1 MLYSIKRFCRVSLH
15 LPYTIVI
22 IIYEFT
28 EPIPSSLFTAPSTL
42 DAIMDHDMSAG
53 EARKNYISLKIAW
66 YNNEPGLTLYQYTI
80 ATGCRYRH
88 RLTTAATIWTW
99 LTYSKINFYTATVLL
114 PRRCPRLCFG
124 VYAFLIL
131 KNNERLRRGISG
143 TPRVHAL
150 YVCGSCKLSVFIAI
164 SLSKKSDSYVFMQLH
179 YMGLLSVQEN
189 QLIVLLIYQTLI
201 LFYSYILPLHV
212 VYLSLIGHYDSHW

>member
-1 MLYSIKRFCRVSLH
+1 MHKLNICEMQQQSTCIYYIYHATESLFSIQVSLSQSLVITIRFVLYSIKRFCRVSLH

-66 YNNEPGLTLYQYTI
+66 YNNEPGFTLYQYTI

-88 RLTTAATIWTW
+88 RLTTAATI
-99 LTYSKINFYTATVLL
+99 
-114 PRRCPRLCFG
+114 
-124 VYAFLIL
+124 
-131 KNNERLRRGISG
+131 
-143 TPRVHAL
+143 
-150 YVCGSCKLSVFIAI
+150 
-164 SLSKKSDSYVFMQLH
+164 
-179 YMGLLSVQEN
+179 
-189 QLIVLLIYQTLI
+189 
-201 LFYSYILPLHV
+201 
-212 VYLSLIGHYDSHW
+212 